1 MQGVASEM
9 EVSSEAGDLAKVTN
23 LLDKLEKEFASMRE
37 IVESCISS
45 GIRANSSRVAGD
57 SADARTTGTMP

>member
-1 MQGVASEM
+1 MQGIASEM

-37 IVESCISS
+37 IVES
-45 GIRANSSRVAGD
+45 
-57 SADARTTGTMP
+57 